1 MQKTYIIIN
10 GERFALYTGIE
21 SVYGGYLLETNGGAT
36 CLNELE
42 DAEDAALI
50 DQINEIIA
58 DPATPWE
65 PLEEEDAQYIRD
77 TLDAWGI

>member
-1 MQKTYIIIN
+1 MKKTYSTIN

-21 SVYGGYLLETNGGAT
+21 SVYGGYILETNGGPT

-42 DAEDAALI
+42 DAEDTTLI
-50 DQINEIIA
+50 DQINA
-58 DPATPWE
+58 VTSDPSTPWE
-65 PLEEEDAQYIRD
+65 PLEEENTQYISD